1 MSVSECC
8 LLMMILIM
16 ILKMMLMLAFDCVVD
31 FYDAIDC
38 RWYDIVK
45 ISFVDLKCILN
56 KILILNS

>member
-31 FYDAIDC
+31 FYDVIDS
-38 RWYDIVK
+38 RYYDIVK
-45 ISFVDLKCILN
+45 RYKMYSK
-56 KILILNS
+56 